1 MWDLI
6 GATNWARATLESDI
20 FFKKPDKWF
29 KIWFFIINRVNHKK
43 NKQFDRGECLTSY
56 LEINSYTGATK
67 NQIDHFIR
75 WSKKEGMLAT
85 RKATRGFR
93 VNVLKYNKYQS
104 LSNYKCDTKSDL
116 KAKQKRNKSDTI
128 KKNVKNDKN
137 EKNEKMIN
145 IPFSTFWNLYDY
157 KKSKPI
163 AEKKWNSLTDE
174 EREKVIEALPDY
186 VASTNK
192 NGKYPSR
199 KYPTTYLN
207 QEGWEDEIIKGR
219 GIIDYD
225 AMGLTK

>member
-29 KIWFFIINRVNHKK
+29 KIWFFIITRVNHKK

-85 RKATRGFR
+85 RKATRGFM

-128 KKNVKNDKN
+128 KKNDKNDKKYIRTKFKPPSLLEVKN
-137 EKNEKMIN
+137 YFKEKGYYESIGEKAFNYYESNDWSDSRGTKIKSWKQKMIGVWFKEENKNEKRFN
-145 IPFSTFWNLYDY
+145 C
-157 KKSKPI
+157 
-163 AEKKWNSLTDE
+163 
-174 EREKVIEALPDY
+174 
-186 VASTNK
+186 
-192 NGKYPSR
+192 
-199 KYPTTYLN
+199 
-207 QEGWEDEIIKGR
+207 
-219 GIIDYD
+219 
-225 AMGLTK
+225 